1 MGLLPCWGK
10 RAHMPYSAAKRKE
23 NKYKQTKVKQTHT
36 QNLGDDSLAKG
47 LKEDLECP
55 LGDIRG

>member
-1 MGLLPCWGK
+1 
-10 RAHMPYSAAKRKE
+10 MPYSAAKRKE
-23 NKYKQTKVKQTHT
+23 TNTNKVKQTHT

>member
-1 MGLLPCWGK
+1 
-10 RAHMPYSAAKRKE
+10 MPYSAAKRKE
-23 NKYKQTKVKQTHT
+23 NKYKQTKVKHTHT

-47 LKEDLECP
+47 LKENLECP